1 MPGARFGSGC
11 VVLMNRNLEP
21 GTPEPNPEPGTLES
35 GTATMTMTD
44 LAEARSAKAG
54 GRQKLRQL
62 ACLM

>member
-1 MPGARFGSGC
+1 
-11 VVLMNRNLEP
+11 MNRNLEP
-21 GTPEPNPEPGTLES
+21 GTHEPNPEPGTLES